1 MQSGTRS
8 PSSLNSHL
16 HCRRKKVV
24 SQRMNP
30 SSARTSCRTQARSR
44 SRRRD
49 AAPGT
54 PRWSSSSPA
63 SPSLSASETSGD
75 FLTSATETEEVN
87 PYRLLKQIQMQ
98 IHKTFWSKVQQS
110 FIQMLLPRRF
120 PDPLCGVAHL
130 HGPSCLL
137 VRDGGRAVQQR
148 GAYRGLEDL
157 PAVPR

>member
-1 MQSGTRS
+1 MLTQCTRCRARRGCSCRLPSCAGPRIPSWRRTRRCPSLARRRREESGT
-8 PSSLNSHL
+8 
-16 HCRRKKVV
+16 
-24 SQRMNP
+24 
-30 SSARTSCRTQARSR
+30 T
-44 SRRRD
+44 
-49 AAPGT
+49 
-54 PRWSSSSPA
+54 RWSSFSPA